1 MFPFHLHLSTYTFV
15 LFNSSYRLI
24 DFYFQYF
31 SIFFNIF
38 QYFSSNKIYFSESIG
53 ERDGHGG
60 HTDATTGQWQ
70 CGGGGTHCF
79 AKISGWFCLEV
90 EGEFF
95 VCVALFID
103 LLTDQVQPLSRRTMK
118 A

>member
-1 MFPFHLHLSTYTFV
+1 MRARGPYLSP
-15 LFNSSYRLI
+15 R
-24 DFYFQYF
+24 
-31 SIFFNIF
+31 
-38 QYFSSNKIYFSESIG
+38 ESIG
-53 ERDGHGG
+53 ECDGHGW

-95 VCVALFID
+95 VFVALFID
-103 LLTDQVQPLSRRTMK
+103 LLTDKVQPLSRRTMK

>member
-1 MFPFHLHLSTYTFV
+1 MQIVGLLAV
-15 LFNSSYRLI
+15 LQRAFGQHWVLRVLPTG
-24 DFYFQYF
+24 F
-31 SIFFNIF
+31 SIVRARGP
-38 QYFSSNKIYFSESIG
+38 YLSPRESIG
-53 ERDGHGG
+53 ECDGHGG

-79 AKISGWFCLEV
+79 AEISGWFCLEV